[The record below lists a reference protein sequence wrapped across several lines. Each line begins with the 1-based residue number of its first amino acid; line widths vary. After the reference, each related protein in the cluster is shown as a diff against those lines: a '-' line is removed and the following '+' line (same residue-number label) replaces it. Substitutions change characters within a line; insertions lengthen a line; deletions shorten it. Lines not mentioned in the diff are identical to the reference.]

1 MYRLGSSRQGGGQAK
16 SPGIAGAVRV
26 GPGSQHNRFSA
37 RCWPESAA
45 CHSRMPAG
53 PARHTAPTGL
63 AARATVGNLVSTEAP
78 ARGLPGVPSGL
89 LPSCTSEGES
99 SEMRGAKALGRANT
113 LRPAVYATRSR
124 GLQHA
129 TTPPHCT
136 APASCK
142 RLGCRS
148 GGGATARSS
157 PRRLPCRG
165 PDRGQCPKLSAYCA
179 PCTVPKRLARL
190 STARAAAHQR
200 QTGLQLLPAVPWAPE
215 CHTNSQKPWT
225 PALATNGAAG
235 KPRSRTQAGSWSHDA
250 VAHLTPCKVVKLVHA
265 FRVRHKHFS
274 TAAVVQS

>member
-1 MYRLGSSRQGGGQAK
+1 MGGPRLSVGQ
-16 SPGIAGAVRV
+16 
-26 GPGSQHNRFSA
+26 
-37 RCWPESAA
+37 
-45 CHSRMPAG
+45 
-53 PARHTAPTGL
+53 
-63 AARATVGNLVSTEAP
+63 
-78 ARGLPGVPSGL
+78 
-89 LPSCTSEGES
+89 TS
-99 SEMRGAKALGRANT
+99 

-129 TTPPHCT
+129 TAPPHCT

-148 GGGATARSS
+148 GGGATARST
-157 PRRLPCRG
+157 PRSLPCRG

-225 PALATNGAAG
+225 PALAANGAAG
-235 KPRSRTQAGSWSHDA
+235 KPRARTQAGSCCCAPHSLQSCETGACLQGPTQAFLNRCSRSKLSPRLKGCTARPVPSSSLTCCSCGACGSCVPLRAPRGNSGCDDEMVMVHFYRAAQVCRD
-250 VAHLTPCKVVKLVHA
+250 HLLDWAPTTAPRGKVGGCGM
-265 FRVRHKHFS
+265 
-274 TAAVVQS
+274 VQSGRCWRTGRERGGGGRG